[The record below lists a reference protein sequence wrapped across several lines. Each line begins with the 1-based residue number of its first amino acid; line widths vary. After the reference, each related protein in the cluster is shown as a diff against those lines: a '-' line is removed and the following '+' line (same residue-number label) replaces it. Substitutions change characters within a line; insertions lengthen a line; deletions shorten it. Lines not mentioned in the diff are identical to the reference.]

1 MSIYY
6 IMMEITPSEDND
18 EDDCIGAYANCFAK
32 ASSLDTA
39 IDMAK
44 KYIEKQKWIVEQ
56 IEETATVTRE
66 EYEDDIESL
75 EAYDE
80 ACEYGVSA
88 VFYTWDDE

>member
-18 EDDCIGAYANCFAK
+18 EDD
-32 ASSLDTA
+32 
-39 IDMAK
+39 
-44 KYIEKQKWIVEQ
+44 IE
-56 IEETATVTRE
+56 A
-66 EYEDDIESL
+66 L

-88 VFYTWDDE
+88 VFYTCIIRP